1 MKPRSLLFAG
11 IVAGLLSSAQ
21 AETIAPGATYSQNFN
36 GIGTSAT
43 ASLPSGWTANN
54 SSSERSVTT
63 ALYQNAASKTGRT
76 GTGSGSNNPANGIYN
91 WVNAGDS
98 SDHSV
103 GFIASGNDTK
113 TGNLYLTLTA
123 SGSIPDFTISYD
135 MKCYRNNT
143 RAFQFQLYYSTD
155 SGATW
160 TSAGSSFLTT
170 YGVET
175 SGAVVNPAG
184 VTSVSS
190 QTLNVS
196 RSSGETIVFCWSYSV
211 PSGTTTSNAQGL
223 GIDNVVIV
231 AGQSSTSIT
240 PLPAPANVVASNES
254 HSSFTLSWGSVSGA
268 TGYNVSVQNAHGATV
283 FTAQTSFSQ
292 TTVSV
297 TGRAPGGVY
306 AANVVAIGD
315 GTTNDNSAPGTC
327 TDIET
332 LASVPLSAPTGL
344 HETDIDFYEVSV
356 AWNSVADAEG
366 YTVTVSPSSGTSV
379 SDNGT
384 TANIS
389 GLREGATYTVSV
401 VALGNGVET
410 ADSPA
415 ATLSVTTA
423 TAPAVTA
430 PELSFSRVSSSAFTV
445 SWPAQNSASFAV
457 CVWSLA
463 SMDDFIE
470 TFDDWYDNLGTLPSG
485 WTKEGGLGRYG
496 QAASPVKF
504 DDSNQTLTS
513 PVFPGDVTNLSFH
526 LRQYSGNADN
536 DSTFSVYGSS
546 GEDGATWTLL
556 RAIDLYSEIST
567 SGTDFSLAVPAGTH
581 QFRFAYT
588 KGAGNC
594 GFGNFEVSGTD
605 VCEVPVYQQGYGPG
619 EANLNSATPVTI
631 SNPVAGVPNYVEVT
645 AIGLTGRTAV
655 SVRSVV
661 PRAPSTVISV
671 W

>member
-1 MKPRSLLFAG
+1 MKTRSLLFAG
-11 IVAGLLSSAQ
+11 IVASLFSSAQ

-43 ASLPSGWTANN
+43 ASLPSGWTVIN
-54 SSSERSVTT
+54 SSSARSVTKDLYDNAGSAT
-63 ALYQNAASKTGRT
+63 AQEGT
-76 GTGSGSNNPANGIYN
+76 GTGTSNGIYN
-91 WVNAGDS
+91 WGDAGAS
-98 SDHSV
+98 SDRAV
-103 GFIASGNDTK
+103 GFLASNSATK

-160 TSAGSSFLTT
+160 TSAGSSFCTT
-170 YGVET
+170 NATGT
-175 SGAVVNPAG
+175 SGVVNPAG

-254 HSSFTLSWGSVSGA
+254 YSSFTLSWGSVSGA

-297 TGRAPGGVY
+297 TGLAPGGVY

-327 TDIET
+327 TDIST
-332 LASVPLSAPTGL
+332 LASVVLPSPTNL
-344 HETDIDFYEVSV
+344 HTTNIEFYEASVTWDPVS
-356 AWNSVADAEG
+356 DAEG
-366 YTVTVSPSSGTSV
+366 YTVTVSPSSGVTV

-384 TANIS
+384 TADLS
-389 GLREGATYTVSV
+389 GLEEGATYTVSV
-401 VALGNGVET
+401 VAKGTGIET
-410 ADSPA
+410 VDSPA
-415 ATLSVTTA
+415 ATLDVTTA
-423 TAPAVTA
+423 VAPAIVA
-430 PELSFSRVSSSAFTV
+430 PELSAASVSASSVTIQ
-445 SWPAQNSASFAV
+445 WPAQASASFSVRAWTLLPLDTVTENFATYAENGTVPAGWTFVGLSHDDRYEDEPVAFEKSKDTAMSMESCAFDADITSVSFRLRANSASSSTLDLSGSSDGNQWIQIASWTGDALKGTGVQKTAAV
-457 CVWSLA
+457 
-463 SMDDFIE
+463 E
-470 TFDDWYDNLGTLPSG
+470 TSG
-485 WTKEGGLGRYG
+485 IRRLKWTFQK
-496 QAASPVKF
+496 
-504 DDSNQTLTS
+504 D
-513 PVFPGDVTNLSFH
+513 
-526 LRQYSGNADN
+526 SGNI
-536 DSTFSVYGSS
+536 FI
-546 GEDGATWTLL
+546 GAVVVQ
-556 RAIDLYSEIST
+556 
-567 SGTDFSLAVPAGTH
+567 GTNIANEPSYLT
-581 QFRFAYT
+581 
-588 KGAGNC
+588 
-594 GFGNFEVSGTD
+594 
-605 VCEVPVYQQGYGPG
+605 GYGPD
-619 EANLNSATPVTI
+619 ATAVAGTSVTI
-631 SNPVAGVPNYVEVT
+631 SNPVAGETNYIEVT
-645 AIGLTGRTAV
+645 ATGLSGKTATATLPV
-655 SVRSVV
+655 AVPA
-661 PRAPSTVISV
+661 PRAPATVISV